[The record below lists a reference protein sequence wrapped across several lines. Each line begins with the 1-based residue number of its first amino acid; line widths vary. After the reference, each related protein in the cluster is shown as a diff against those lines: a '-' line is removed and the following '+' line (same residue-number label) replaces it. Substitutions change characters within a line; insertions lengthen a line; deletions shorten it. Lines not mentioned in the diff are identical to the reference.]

1 MCNSVRRNFANRWV
15 GFSRIGK
22 YFVGGCLASVMPH
35 SCRCRVLGK
44 TTLGRM
50 PSKLS
55 VFGDVQVM
63 ALVFLFTMVFFSCKN
78 NPTTGMSVANRI
90 PARRCYCQNCQ
101 ASVCHVQGAATSERR
116 PVIRCFCW
124 QVCNCHCCFKSFS
137 PLKPH
142 FGSQL
147 CPC

>member
-50 PSKLS
+50 PPCVRRRPSHGHR
-55 VFGDVQVM
+55 F
-63 ALVFLFTMVFFSCKN
+63 FLFTMVFFSCKN
-78 NPTTGMSVANRI
+78 NPTTGMNVANRI

-101 ASVCHVQGAATSERR
+101 ASVCHAQGAATSDRR
-116 PVIRCFCW
+116 PVIRCF
-124 QVCNCHCCFKSFS
+124 SLARFS
-137 PLKPH
+137 IVIAVSSPFLH
-142 FGSQL
+142 
-147 CPC
+147 